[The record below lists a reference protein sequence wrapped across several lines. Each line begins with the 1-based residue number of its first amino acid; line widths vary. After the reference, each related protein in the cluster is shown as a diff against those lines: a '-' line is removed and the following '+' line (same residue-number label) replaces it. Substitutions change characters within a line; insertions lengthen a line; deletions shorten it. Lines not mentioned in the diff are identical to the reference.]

1 MMKTLHTAKEL
12 QEALAELKIGVSIGF
27 VPTMGALHRGHLALV
42 EQSIRENDIT
52 VCSIFV
58 NPIQFNNPDDLKKY
72 PRMPEADLKML
83 EAVHCDLVFLPD
95 VGEMYPDPV
104 QKSYDFGHLD
114 TVMEGEHRPGHFNG
128 VGVVV
133 DRLFRIVKPDRAYF
147 GLKDY
152 QQLMVIR
159 EMVKQEGHNV
169 EVIGCPIVREDDGL
183 AMSSRNM
190 RLSNHQRKVAPAIHK
205 ALSFA
210 AENHTLFSVQEL
222 EKEVLLLLNQIPDAN
237 VEYATV
243 SNANTLLPITDWP
256 ESDDAVLCVA
266 LSLGDIR
273 LIDNMILKMTPR

>member
-1 MMKTLHTAKEL
+1 MKTLHTAKEL